1 MSKPR
6 SRRAK
11 PKRCHG
17 QRAQGSPRYKRRGA
31 RHRIAA
37 LSGADGKML
46 GQCRERK
53 RFVDFQTF
61 ISSVLVRET
70 QRRGMRTIALIVD
83 NGSTHA
89 PKQLAGWLREQAAK
103 QDGSVRFQV
112 YWLPKNASWLD

>member
-1 MSKPR
+1 
-6 SRRAK
+6 
-11 PKRCHG
+11 
-17 QRAQGSPRYKRRGA
+17 
-31 RHRIAA
+31 
-37 LSGADGKML
+37 ML